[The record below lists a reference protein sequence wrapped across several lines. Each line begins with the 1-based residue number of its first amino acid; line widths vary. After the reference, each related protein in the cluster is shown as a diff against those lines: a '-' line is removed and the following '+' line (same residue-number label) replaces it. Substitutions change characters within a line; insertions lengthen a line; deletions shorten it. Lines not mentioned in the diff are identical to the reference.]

1 MMWCKE
7 AEMEKTHTVYSKKSK
22 AARGILFLFLL
33 VIALITL
40 YPVIY
45 IVLGSFKAN
54 NELLLG
60 GTRLLPQNFIF
71 DNFKQAWEKASFA
84 VYTVNSLMISVGV
97 MVLTIFT
104 TTMAG
109 YVFARK
115 RFRGKELLYGI
126 FVAFMFVNVGSVS
139 LRPLFELAVKVKMNN
154 SLISIILISA
164 GMGQATYIF
173 LVRGFINTISRELD
187 EAAKLD
193 GCTFFQIYYKIIFPL
208 LKPVAAT
215 IGLLSF
221 RGGWNEYIMPL
232 VFTMSNDK
240 LRPLTVGVVMLKNS
254 GDGTAA
260 WNLMFAGST
269 LSIIPIIV
277 LYLFTSRHFMNGLTA
292 GAVKG

>member
-1 MMWCKE
+1 
-7 AEMEKTHTVYSKKSK
+7 MEKSHVVYSKKTK
-22 AARGILFLFLL
+22 VLRALVFLFLL
-33 VIALITL
+33 AIALLTL

-45 IVLGSFKAN
+45 IIFGSFKAN
-54 NELLLG
+54 NELLIG
-60 GTRLLPQNFIF
+60 GTKLLPNKFIF
-71 DNFKQAWEKASFA
+71 ENYKQAWEKANFA
-84 VYTVNSLMISVGV
+84 IYTVNSLVISLGV
-97 MVLTIFT
+97 MVLSILVA
-104 TTMAG
+104 TMAG

-115 RFRGKELLYGI
+115 SFKGKELLYGV

-139 LRPLFELAVKVKMNN
+139 LRPLFELAVKVNMNQ

-173 LVRGFINTISRELD
+173 LVRGYMNTISKEID
-187 EAAKLD
+187 EAAKID
-193 GCTFFQIYYKIIFPL
+193 GCTFFQIYYKIILPL
-208 LKPVAAT
+208 LKPVVAT

-221 RGGWNEYIMPL
+221 RTGWNEYIMPL

-269 LSIIPIIV
+269 ISIIPIII
-277 LYLFTSRHFMNGLTA
+277 LYMFTSRYFMSGLTA

>member
-1 MMWCKE
+1 
-7 AEMEKTHTVYSKKSK
+7 MEKSHVVYSKKTK
-22 AARGILFLFLL
+22 VVRALVFLILLAITL
-33 VIALITL
+33 VTL
-40 YPVIY
+40 YPIIY
-45 IVLGSFKAN
+45 IIFGSFKEN
-54 NELLLG
+54 NELLIG
-60 GTRLLPQNFIF
+60 GTKLLPKKFIF
-71 DNFKQAWEKASFA
+71 DNYKQAWEKANFA
-84 VYTVNSLMISVGV
+84 KYTVNSLIISLGV
-97 MVLTIFT
+97 MFLSITI

-115 RFRGKELLYGI
+115 NFKGKELLYGL

-139 LRPLFELAVKVKMNN
+139 LRPLFELAVKVNMNQ
-154 SLISIILISA
+154 SLFSIILISA

-173 LVRGFINTISRELD
+173 LVRGYMNTLSKEID
-187 EAAKLD
+187 EAAKID

-208 LKPVAAT
+208 LKPVIAT

-221 RGGWNEYIMPL
+221 RTGWNEYIMPL
-232 VFTMSNDK
+232 IFTMSNDK

-269 LSIIPIIV
+269 ISIIPIIV
-277 LYLFTSRHFMNGLTA
+277 LYMFTSRYFMSGLTA

>member
-1 MMWCKE
+1 
-7 AEMEKTHTVYSKKSK
+7 MEKNRAVYSKKTK
-22 AARGILFLFLL
+22 IVRCLLFLALL
-33 VIALITL
+33 IVALFTL

-45 IVLGSFKAN
+45 IVLGSFKEN

-60 GTRLLPQNFIF
+60 GTNLLPKKFIV
-71 DNFKQAWEKASFA
+71 DNYKQAWEKANFA
-84 VYTVNSLMISVGV
+84 VYTFNSFIISFGV
-97 MVLTIFT
+97 MIVTILT

-115 RFRGKELLYGI
+115 KFKGKELLYGI

-139 LRPLFELAVKVKMNN
+139 LRPLFELAVKVKMNT
-154 SLISIILISA
+154 SLVSIILIST

-173 LVRGFINTISRELD
+173 LVRGYMNTISKELD

-193 GCTFFQIYYKIIFPL
+193 GCTFFQIYYKIILPL
-208 LKPVAAT
+208 LKPVIAT

-221 RGGWNEYIMPL
+221 RTGWNEYIMPL

-269 LSIIPIIV
+269 ISIIPIII
-277 LYLFTSRHFMNGLTA
+277 LYMCTSKYFMNGLTA